1 MKTCL
6 VTGGAGFIGSHL
18 CDRLVA
24 EGYRVVCVDNL
35 ITGNRENI
43 KQLESR
49 DNFEFIEADVTEK
62 SVYSHQ
68 LSARLPDGQVYRF
81 DYIFHLASPASP
93 NPNSP
98 RSYMALPVETML
110 VNSLGT
116 KLLLDLAKEQGAR
129 FLFASTSEVYGDPLE
144 HPQPETYWG
153 HVNPN
158 GLRSCYD
165 ESKRFGEA
173 ITMVYQRKFR
183 VDARIARIFNTYG
196 PRMQADDG
204 RVVVDFIVQAIN
216 GQPFT
221 VHGSGEQTRSFCYVS
236 DMVEGLVKLMF
247 TDKLTGEVVNLG
259 NADERSVNELMDV
272 VAEKFKV
279 EKQVKRLPLPE
290 DDPIR
295 RQPDISKAKKLLSWE
310 PKVNLNEG
318 LNKTI
323 EYFRGVM
330 G

>member
-6 VTGGAGFIGSHL
+6 VAGGAGFIGSHV
-18 CDRLVA
+18 CDRLA
-24 EGYRVVCVDNL
+24 QDEYRVVCVDNL
-35 ITGNRENI
+35 ITGDRENI
-43 KQLESR
+43 RQLETSQ
-49 DNFEFIEADVTEK
+49 NFEFIEADVTKEK
-62 SVYSHQ
+62 VYSSQ
-68 LSARLPDGQVYRF
+68 LSGYSF

-129 FLFASTSEVYGDPLE
+129 FLFASTSEVYGDPQE
-144 HPQPETYWG
+144 HPQKEVYWG

-173 ITMVYQRKFR
+173 MTMAYQRR
-183 VDARIARIFNTYG
+183 WGLDTRIARIFNTYG
-196 PRMQADDG
+196 PRMQIDDG
-204 RVVVDFIVQAIN
+204 RVVVGFIVAALKQE
-216 GQPFT
+216 PFKI
-221 VHGSGEQTRSFCYVS
+221 HGDGEQTRSFCYVS

-259 NADERSVNELMDV
+259 NADERSVNELMEV
-272 VAEKFKV
+272 LAEKFKV

-290 DDPIR
+290 DDPVR
-295 RQPDISKAKKLLSWE
+295 RQPDITKARELLSWE
-310 PKVNLNEG
+310 PKVDLNEG
-318 LNKTI
+318 LDKTI
-323 EYFRGVM
+323 EYFRGVTK
-330 G
+330 